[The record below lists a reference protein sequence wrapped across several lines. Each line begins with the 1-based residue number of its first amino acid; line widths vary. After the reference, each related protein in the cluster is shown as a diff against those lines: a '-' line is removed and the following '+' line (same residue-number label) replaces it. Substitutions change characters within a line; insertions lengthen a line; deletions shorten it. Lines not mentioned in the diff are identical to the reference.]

1 MLIRRA
7 SRREGER
14 RVAEAPAAPIRPVVE
29 VGADGTPRQA
39 PQRAAHRSV
48 SDNPIIWRELR
59 RPIFG
64 SLRQRVIAGCACV
77 VIVLVSYWGMAASH
91 SLMQFEAHS
100 VYAVIFHGLTLVMA
114 AVLSATAIAQEK
126 ESDTWTLL
134 LATPISGSAIVW
146 GKALGVLRRL
156 IVPMGFFI
164 CHFLL
169 FTAAGVLNF
178 GAVALV
184 AWVMFSFNS
193 LWIATGMY
201 LSVRLRKVTV
211 AVIVNLMLAVVLYL
225 VVPIVMAI
233 FGDLARS
240 DGLGRQGLWPLPFYY
255 LFSGMQG
262 LKHWNGLSRYYSYDT
277 YNLPY
282 PGREDVSGL
291 EFLVAIVAV
300 GVIYLAVS
308 ALILRHTARRFD
320 HFVAR
325 APQKKRGGI
334 NPALSQPA

>member
-1 MLIRRA
+1 M
-7 SRREGER
+7 
-14 RVAEAPAAPIRPVVE
+14 
-29 VGADGTPRQA
+29 
-39 PQRAAHRSV
+39 
-48 SDNPIIWRELR
+48 
-59 RPIFG
+59 
-64 SLRQRVIAGCACV
+64 
-77 VIVLVSYWGMAASH
+77 Y
-91 SLMQFEAHS
+91 FEAHTG
-100 VYAVIFHGLTLVMA
+100 YAVIFHGLTLVMA

-169 FTAAGVLNF
+169 FTAVGVLNF

-193 LWIATGMY
+193 LWIATGIY
-201 LSVRLRKVTV
+201 LSVRLRKVTA

-233 FGDLARS
+233 FGDVARS
-240 DGLGRQGLWPLPFYY
+240 DGLGRQGCWPLPFYY
-255 LFSGMQG
+255 LVFGIQG
-262 LKHWNGLSRYYSYDT
+262 LKHWNGLRTNYSYDT

-282 PGREDVSGL
+282 SGREAVSGL
-291 EFLVAIVAV
+291 EFFVAV
-300 GVIYLAVS
+300 IAIGVIYLAVS
-308 ALILRHTARRFD
+308 ALILSRTARRFD

-334 NPALSQPA
+334 NPALPQPV